1 MVHHW
6 LMEWYHY
13 YLWTQ
18 QLTDGRWQWQCS
30 LLCHCHPHKLPHD
43 WSSEMYHIKFHF
55 TTVNDDESA
64 KNNQSVSSFP
74 EETHMRKLARFLAWF
89 LNFVLMG
96 PAYGAS
102 EDTLKKWAASHCTWL
117 YLFLQCTPD
126 GQPAPLIY
134 NTHYWGLPSYKIGRF
149 KKLHTDDFYAWRL
162 INWFRTT

>member
-1 MVHHW
+1 MKVLKTIKLFHHSQKKQTI
-6 LMEWYHY
+6 LRM
-13 YLWTQ
+13 
-18 QLTDGRWQWQCS
+18 
-30 LLCHCHPHKLPHD
+30 
-43 WSSEMYHIKFHF
+43 
-55 TTVNDDESA
+55 
-64 KNNQSVSSFP
+64 
-74 EETHMRKLARFLAWF
+74 LAQFLAWF
-89 LNFVLMG
+89 LNFILMG

-162 INWFRTT
+162 ISWFRTTWHLPYFLAIILPVLVMAQESTCLEMWLVQPTLASGKVRNQNATTL